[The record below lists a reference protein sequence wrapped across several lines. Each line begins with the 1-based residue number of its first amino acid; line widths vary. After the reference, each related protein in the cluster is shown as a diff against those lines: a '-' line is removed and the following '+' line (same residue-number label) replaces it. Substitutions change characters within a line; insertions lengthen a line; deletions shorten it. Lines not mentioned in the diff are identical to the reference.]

1 MMKELLLIPGPTPV
15 SDDVLYALS
24 QPVISHTSVEFAN
37 LLKEILVYVKELFGV
52 KNGFPFVITGSGTL
66 GMEIALTNILK
77 DNDNLLV
84 LSHGYFGD
92 RFEELAKHLGIE
104 VNKIK
109 PNPGEHVDLELFRK
123 TLKEKHYTAV
133 TLTHVDTST
142 GVLADVESI
151 SKIIQEVS
159 PETLFVVDGVC
170 ATGGVKEEFDN
181 WKIDVI
187 LTGSQKALAT
197 PPGLT
202 LLAFSERAIEKR
214 KSIKPRTYYGDILKW
229 MVVMEDGTKY
239 FATPSVNLFFALH
252 QSLKGIFDIGLENY
266 FKKHEDLARRV
277 RNAMSEIGLTL
288 VAKRPAPTLS
298 VFLYPDGVEDKTFRG
313 KLKEKGVIVANT
325 LAELYGKGFRIGHM
339 GSVTKD
345 ELIVAVSKIAETFE
359 ELGVKVNKGNVLNA
373 FLS

>member
-1 MMKELLLIPGPTPV
+1 MKELLLIPGPTPV
-15 SDDVLYALS
+15 QEDVLEAMS
-24 QPVISHTSVEFAN
+24 EPVISHTSPEFAN
-37 LLKEILVYVKELFGV
+37 ILKETLSFVKELFGA

-66 GMEIALTNILK
+66 GMEMALTNIVGE
-77 DNDNLLV
+77 NESVLV
-84 LSHGYFGD
+84 VSHGYFGD
-92 RFEELAKHLGIE
+92 RFEELAKHIGID
-104 VNKIK
+104 VDKIK
-109 PNPGEHVDLELFRK
+109 PVAGEHIDLEIVRQK
-123 TLKEKHYTAV
+123 LKEKHYTAL

-142 GVLADVESI
+142 GVLADVESV

-170 ATGGVKEEFDN
+170 ATGGVREEFDN

-202 LLAFSERAIEKR
+202 LLAFSQRAIEKR

-229 MVVMEDGTKY
+229 MPVMEDGTKY

-252 QSLKGIFDIGLENY
+252 QSLKDIFEMGLENY

-277 RNAMSEIGLTL
+277 RNAFNEAGLTL

-298 VFLYPDGVEDKTFRG
+298 VFLYPEGIDDKTFRG
-313 KLKEKGVIVANT
+313 KLKEKGVVVANT
-325 LAELYGKGFRIGHM
+325 LAELYGKGFRMGHM

-345 ELIVAVSKIAETFE
+345 ELLVAVTKIVETFE
-359 ELGVKVNKGNVLNA
+359 ELGYKVNKGKVIEA

>member
-1 MMKELLLIPGPTPV
+1 MKELLLIPGPTPV
-15 SDDVLYALS
+15 SEDVLEAMGE
-24 QPVISHTSVEFAN
+24 PVISHTSTEFAKI
-37 LLKEILVYVKELFGV
+37 LSEILSYVKELFGV
-52 KNGFPFVITGSGTL
+52 KSGFPFVITGSGTL
-66 GMEIALTNILK
+66 GMEMALTNILGEK
-77 DNDNLLV
+77 DNVLV
-84 LSHGYFGD
+84 VSHGYFGD

-104 VNKIK
+104 VDKIK
-109 PNPGEHVDLELFRK
+109 PNAGEHADLDQLRK
-123 TLKEKHYTAV
+123 ALKEKHYTAV

-142 GVLADVESI
+142 GVLADVESV
-151 SKIIQEVS
+151 SQVIQEVS

-170 ATGGVKEEFDN
+170 ATGGVKEEFND

-214 KSIKPRTYYGDILKW
+214 KQIKPRTYYGDILKW
-229 MVVMEDGTKY
+229 MPVMEDGTKY

-252 QSLKGIFDIGLENY
+252 KSLENIHNMGLENY
-266 FKKHEDLARRV
+266 FKKHEDLARRI
-277 RNAMSEIGLTL
+277 RCAFNELGLTL

-298 VFLYPDGVEDKTFRG
+298 VFLYPEGIDDKTFRG
-313 KLKEKGVIVANT
+313 KLKEKGVVVANT

-345 ELIVAVSKIAETFE
+345 ELLVAVSKIIETFE
-359 ELGVKVNKGNVLNA
+359 ELGLKVNKGKVVEA

>member
-1 MMKELLLIPGPTPV
+1 MQELLLIPGPTPV
-15 SDDVLYALS
+15 SDDVLDAMS
-24 QPVISHTSVEFAN
+24 KPVISHTSVEFAN
-37 LLKEILVYVKELFGV
+37 LLKETLSYVKNLFGT

-66 GMEIALTNILK
+66 GMEMAITNILGEK
-77 DNDNLLV
+77 DNLLV

-104 VNKIK
+104 VDKIK
-109 PNPGEHVDLELFRK
+109 ANPGEHVDLELLRK

-142 GVLADVESI
+142 GVLADVETV
-151 SKIIQEVS
+151 SKILQEVS
-159 PETLFVVDGVC
+159 PETLFIVDGVC

-202 LLAFSERAIEKR
+202 LLTFSKRAIEKR
-214 KSIKPRTYYGDILKW
+214 NSIKPRTYYGDILKW
-229 MVVMEDGTKY
+229 IPVMEDGTKY

-252 QSLKGIFDIGLENY
+252 QSLKDIFDMGLENY

-277 RNAMSEIGLTL
+277 RNAMNELGLKL

-298 VFLYPDGVEDKTFRG
+298 VFLYPEGIDDKTFRG
-313 KLKEKGVIVANT
+313 RLKDHGVVIANT

-339 GSVTKD
+339 GSITKD
-345 ELIVAVSKIAETFE
+345 ELLVAVSKIAETFE
-359 ELGVKVNKGNVLNA
+359 ELGVKVSKGNVINA